1 MAPPHTPYTAKHDG
15 ELEGARAREFYK
27 YYEPYDNLMRMSNE
41 KVNADPDGSMCS
53 FDDALGAFAQF
64 ICLRLNVHRC
74 LISCFDRN
82 HQYVLAEATRT
93 LDLESHTAKE
103 EKDRLWLGAGILD
116 RQSMLCERTLE
127 LAERK
132 QHSGHD
138 RVVVFPDVV
147 QDDWYKNQQPPVRM
161 PEGVRFYAGTAI
173 RSYVGPVIGVISI
186 MDENPRVDLS
196 DADRSF
202 LKYMADTI
210 MSHLDMVRSKE
221 EHRRTSQMVIGLG
234 SYVEGKASVD
244 EDLHNRVISAAHEI
258 DRNKAPGETPDVAVN
273 RPPEIAVS
281 GTSFPASQADKDRD
295 VSQPPSENLQN
306 SMLSD
311 DVKSTFHR
319 AASIIKDAIDVDG
332 VVFLDASVGSYGGL
346 VQSVPAHEDASNSYF
361 ARSAASKKDC
371 HILACVGRL
380 QPDFRMTERFLH
392 SLLTRYAP
400 GRIFNID
407 QKEPT
412 VSMTHPQSPNQPEDF
427 EQQVVPEE
435 AQHSDPETREEN
447 SELSFLRAF
456 GISIMSEVAKLD
468 SAMADRA
475 KSDLL
480 NSISHE
486 LRSPLHGILGSIECL
501 ESSSLDTLQRGLVET
516 VDVCG
521 RTLLDTIEHLLDF
534 SKINNFTRNK
544 AKQQIE
550 SDENKANMLSLNARN
565 HLPTIIQEAIETVY
579 AGHSSYA
586 PSHRSPDSDQHSSS
600 KDLEKHNVQLIVE
613 IDAKEYG
620 DWLFSTE
627 GGAWRRMVMNLT
639 GNSLKYT
646 KDGHVHVHLQAEDVP
661 RNSDGLDRSRITLT
675 INDTGRGIS
684 KEYLQNHLFRP
695 FAQEDPLQS
704 GAGLG
709 LSMVQQIVKNMG
721 GEVYVQSELDKGTEV
736 RIEVIMLKAS
746 SSAVDAEAASP
757 MPEAREELRGSKA
770 VYIDP
775 PTTPTG
781 ESPTQRSFRKVLDR
795 QCWNWFNMEFET
807 VSSVDEVK
815 NAEFVVTASRNLPE
829 MKDRLIEI
837 AKPAIIFCENS
848 PGIRQAYEDSET
860 LRQAVATNFIAQPF
874 GPRKLANALVL
885 CKKQRGQVLENITIQ
900 RDTDLFT
907 CPVPQRDKQKSTG
920 ESISQAASAPTPAP
934 ESKANGSD
942 ANEKAS
948 TEAGQDGPKP
958 LRLLL
963 VDDNKINLQL
973 LVRYCKS
980 KKHDYVTAED
990 GVEAVEAFAS
1000 HQTDSALK
1008 FDFVCMDIS
1017 MPRMDGLEA
1026 TRRIRSFE
1034 HSNELTACKVL
1045 ALTGLASAEAQQ
1057 EAFSSGVDQFMTKPV
1072 RLKELGEVL
1081 SGARR

>member
-1 MAPPHTPYTAKHDG
+1 
-15 ELEGARAREFYK
+15 
-27 YYEPYDNLMRMSNE
+27 
-41 KVNADPDGSMCS
+41 
-53 FDDALGAFAQF
+53 
-64 ICLRLNVHRC
+64 
-74 LISCFDRN
+74 
-82 HQYVLAEATRT
+82 
-93 LDLESHTAKE
+93 
-103 EKDRLWLGAGILD
+103 
-116 RQSMLCERTLE
+116 ML
-127 LAERK
+127 
-132 QHSGHD
+132 
-138 RVVVFPDVV
+138 
-147 QDDWYKNQQPPVRM
+147 
-161 PEGVRFYAGTAI
+161 EGVRLYAGTAI
-173 RSYVGPVIGVISI
+173 RSPVGPVIGVISI
-186 MDENPRVDLS
+186 MDKNPRVDLS

-202 LKYMADTI
+202 LKYMANTVI
-210 MSHLDMVRSKE
+210 THLDM
-221 EHRRTSQMVIGLG
+221 
-234 SYVEGKASVD
+234 
-244 EDLHNRVISAAHEI
+244 
-258 DRNKAPGETPDVAVN
+258 
-273 RPPEIAVS
+273 
-281 GTSFPASQADKDRD
+281 ADKDRD

-319 AASIIKDAIDVDG
+319 AASIIKDAINVNG
-332 VVFLDASVGSYGGL
+332 VVFLDASIGSYSGL

-371 HILACVGRL
+371 HILARVGHL

-412 VSMTHPQSPNQPEDF
+412 VSMTHPKSPNQPEDF

-435 AQHSDPETREEN
+435 AQHSDPETREEIRPLHKD

-475 KSDLL
+475 KSGLL

-501 ESSSLDTLQRGLVET
+501 ESSSLDTLQQGLVET
-516 VDVCG
+516 VEICG

-550 SDENKANMLSLNARN
+550 SDGNKANMLSLNARN
-565 HLPTIIQEAIETVY
+565 HLPTIIEEAIETVY
-579 AGHSSYA
+579 AGHTSYA
-586 PSHRSPDSDQHSSS
+586 PFQRSLDSDQHSSL
-600 KDLEKHNVQLIVE
+600 KNPEKHNVQLIVE

-646 KDGHVHVHLQAEDVP
+646 KDGYVHVHLQAEDVP
-661 RNSDGLDRSRITLT
+661 KNSGGLDRNRIILT
-675 INDTGRGIS
+675 IKDTGRGIS
-684 KEYLQNHLFRP
+684 KEYLQTHLFRP

-721 GEVYVQSELDKGTEV
+721 GEVYVESELDKGTEV

-757 MPEAREELRGSKA
+757 MSEAGEDLRGSKA

-795 QCWNWFNMEFET
+795 QCWNWFKMEFET

-815 NAEFVVTASRNLPE
+815 NAEFVITASRNLPE
-829 MKDRLIEI
+829 MRDRLIEI
-837 AKPAIIFCENS
+837 AKPAIILCENG
-848 PGIRQAYEDSET
+848 PGIRQAYADSET

-907 CPVPQRDKQKSTG
+907 CPVPQRDKQ
-920 ESISQAASAPTPAP
+920 ESSGDSIPQAASAPTAAP
-934 ESKANGSD
+934 ESKANGSN
-942 ANEKAS
+942 ANEKS
-948 TEAGQDGPKP
+948 SIEAGQNGLKP